1 MTNKGG
7 GGSGRWQM
15 TGIGLLVMEVLL
27 SFNFAAILYEIYI
40 FFRFLS
46 DE

>member
-15 TGIGLLVMEVLL
+15 TAIGLLVMEVLL
-27 SFNFAAILYEIYI
+27 SFDFAAMLYKIYI
-40 FFRFLS
+40 FFRFLLN
-46 DE
+46 E